1 MVHQVSTRYMSTAQP
16 GERRRQ
22 VDVLAGMLVVPVVAH
37 LLAPAVGVEGRSTIW
52 WSSRTRRNPGSG
64 LAPPPPAHTLT
75 HT

>member
-22 VDVLAGMLVVPVVAH
+22 VDVLAGMLVPVVVAH

-52 WSSRTRRNPGSG
+52 
-64 LAPPPPAHTLT
+64 
-75 HT
+75 